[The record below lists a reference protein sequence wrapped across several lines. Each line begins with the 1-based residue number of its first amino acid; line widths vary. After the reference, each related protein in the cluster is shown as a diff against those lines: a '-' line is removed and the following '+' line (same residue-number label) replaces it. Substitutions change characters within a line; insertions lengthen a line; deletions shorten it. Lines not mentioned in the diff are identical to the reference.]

1 MQHTSSQ
8 ELTEHLFR
16 NEYGKMVASLTRI
29 FGMGQLALAE
39 DIVQDTLLLALKQWG
54 YNGPPQNPAAW
65 LYTVA
70 KNKAIDYLR
79 RQKNIRK
86 ITGDL
91 GYLLDSAYT
100 MEATMSHLFLAE
112 EIKDNQLRMIFA
124 LCTPALSKESQIAL
138 ILKTLC
144 GFGNQEIAAAFL
156 TNIEVINKRLF
167 RAKEKLRQMD
177 SLPALPTGAALTKR
191 LDTVLKSIY
200 LLFNEGYNSTTG
212 KDGILSYE
220 LCFEAMRLCL
230 LLTENSATNMP
241 QVWALLALMCF
252 NASRFNSRMDG
263 EGMIVLYANQNR
275 DLWDKELINKG
286 VDFLKE
292 SSKTQS
298 LSNYH
303 IEAMIA
309 SYYCLSPSFEKT
321 EWGEIY
327 HLYELLEKI
336 NPSPMVQLNKAI
348 VLAHAGQPQQSITLL
363 LQLNELK
370 NHHLYHAALAHIYHI
385 TGQKSL
391 EEQHL
396 ISSAALAKSPKEKDL
411 IANKLR
417 ALRMHS

>member
-1 MQHTSSQ
+1 MQQSSAQ
-8 ELTEHLFR
+8 ELTAHLFR

-29 FGMGQLALAE
+29 FGMGQLTIAE

-54 YNGPPQNPAAW
+54 YNGPPPNPAAW

-91 GYLLDSAYT
+91 GYLLESAYT
-100 MEATMSHLFLAE
+100 MEATVSHLFLAE

-124 LCTPALSKESQIAL
+124 LCTPVLSKEAQIAL

-144 GFGNQEIAAAFL
+144 GFGNQEIASAFL
-156 TNIEVINKRLF
+156 TSTEVINKRLY

-212 KDGILSYE
+212 KNGLLSHD

-230 LLTENSATNMP
+230 LLTENPATNMP
-241 QVWALLALMCF
+241 QAWSLLALMCF
-252 NASRFNSRMDG
+252 NASRFNSRVDD
-263 EGMIVLYANQNR
+263 EGRIVVYARQNR
-275 DLWDKELINKG
+275 DLWNKDLINKG
-286 VDFLKE
+286 VECLRE
-292 SSKTQS
+292 SGKAQR
-298 LSNYH
+298 LSHYH

-309 SYYCLSPSFEKT
+309 SYYCLSPSFEQT
-321 EWGEIY
+321 EWQEIFS
-327 HLYELLEKI
+327 LYQLLEKM

-348 VLAHAGQPQQSITLL
+348 VLAHAGQPKQSIALL
-363 LQLNELK
+363 LQLHELK
-370 NHHLYHAALAHIYHI
+370 NHHLYHATLAHIYNLI
-385 TGQKSL
+385 GQPLL

-396 ISSAALAKSPKEKDL
+396 IASVALAKNPKEKFL
-411 IANKLR
+411 ITERLN
-417 ALRMHS
+417 ALKK